1 MMFRTG
7 AVVWAAS
14 LLTLP
19 ALAATPPKAAKPTAT
34 KSTPAK
40 PAAAKPAA
48 AKASA
53 KPAPGQT
60 TYRLPTGGK
69 PVAVPPPPAD
79 LTTAAPAQPA
89 AQAATA
95 AKPKAEAQA
104 KPKAKK
110 TAKKAGKKKQV
121 ASGKDK
127 KVKNGRAALSPME
140 KIDHGQLATDHLSG
154 AESKSTLDLLVSYKQ
169 TLRDGDLE
177 TAGVL
182 LRLIANEKPSHQ
194 VATAVNDLIG
204 TPLDTEETEILIA
217 IAGAQRAN
225 AVASDTA
232 EKGKDDKVASPLG
245 ERIHAAHAAVAAAPR
260 TSRIEALAAYK
271 HAVTEGN
278 AEAATV
284 ALSGVVQGPLNEA
297 TVSIANSLLEVDN
310 IISPDKLA
318 AVD

>member
-1 MMFRTG
+1 MMLRTG
-7 AVVWAAS
+7 AVLWAAS

-19 ALAATPPKAAKPTAT
+19 ALAATPPKAAKPTAAKT
-34 KSTPAK
+34 ATAK

-48 AKASA
+48 AKPSTP
-53 KPAPGQT
+53 PATRQ

-69 PVAVPPPPAD
+69 PAPVPPPPAD
-79 LTTAAPAQPA
+79 LTTPAPAQPA
-89 AQAATA
+89 AQATA
-95 AKPKAEAQA
+95 APAKAAAPA

-121 ASGKDK
+121 ASGKGK
-127 KVKNGRAALSPME
+127 KVKDGRAALSPME
-140 KIDHGQLATDHLSG
+140 KIDQGQLATDHLSG
-154 AESKSTLDLLVSYKQ
+154 AEKKSTLDLLVSYKE

-204 TPLDTEETEILIA
+204 TPLDTQETEILIA

-232 EKGKDDKVASPLG
+232 GKSTEDKVASPLG

-271 HAVTEGN
+271 HAVAEGN
-278 AEAATV
+278 KEAATV
-284 ALSGVVQGPLNEA
+284 ALSGVVQGPLDEA
-297 TVSIANSLLEVDN
+297 TVNTANALLEVEN
-310 IISPDKLA
+310 IIPPGPQAS
-318 AVD
+318 VH